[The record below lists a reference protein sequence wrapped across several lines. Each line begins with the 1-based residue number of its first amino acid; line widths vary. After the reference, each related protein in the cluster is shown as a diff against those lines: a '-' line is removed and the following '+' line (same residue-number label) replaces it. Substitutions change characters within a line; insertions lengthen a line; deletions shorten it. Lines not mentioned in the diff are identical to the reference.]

1 MALLNRMWRK
11 INTASYPCQR
21 LRGLGQAVPS
31 VRPGADEARDQ
42 TMNEALAEY
51 TRGTGKA

>member
-11 INTASYPCQR
+11 INPASYPCQR
-21 LRGLGQAVPS
+21 LRGLEQAVPS